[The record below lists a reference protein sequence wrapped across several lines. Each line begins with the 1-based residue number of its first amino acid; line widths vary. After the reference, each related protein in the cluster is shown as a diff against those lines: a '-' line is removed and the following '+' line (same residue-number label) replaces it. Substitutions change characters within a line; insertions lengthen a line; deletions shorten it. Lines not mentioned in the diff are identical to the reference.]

1 MKKGDIVKF
10 KKAVDAG
17 DENLRMIL
25 LEEPDKGS
33 VLVEA
38 IVDMNIKPT
47 SRHNVEDLEI
57 YDKISDTDVML
68 EAT

>member
-1 MKKGDIVKF
+1 MKKGDIAKF

-38 IVDMNIKPT
+38 IIDMNLKPT
-47 SRHNVEDLEI
+47 CRYNVEDLEVCLTTSI
-57 YDKISDTDVML
+57 
-68 EAT
+68 